1 MRAVLCEAWGGPEG
15 LVIKDLADLTPKPGE
30 VVIKIRAAGVN
41 FPDVLIIQKKYQV
54 QPELPFSPGA
64 EVAGDVLAVGEG
76 VTALKIGDRVAGLC
90 TTGGFAEQIALDAA
104 RVIKIPASLP
114 YDIASGFLLAYGTSW
129 HAVRDRALLL
139 PTETMLV
146 LGAAGGVG
154 LSAVEIGKAIGAR
167 VVAAASSDE
176 KLAICREHGA
186 DETINYT
193 TEDLRDGIKRTCG
206 KTGPDVIYDPVGGKF
221 SEAAFRSIGWR
232 GRHLVIGFANGEI
245 PAIPLN
251 LTLLKGA
258 SLVGVFWG
266 SFTQREPQH
275 FMQGISEMLGW
286 MQEGKIKPLI
296 SKTYTLD
303 EAPQAL
309 LDMAARKVTGKIV
322 ITP

>member
-1 MRAVLCEAWGGPEG
+1 MRAVLCEAWGGPES
-15 LVIKDLADLTPKPGE
+15 LVVKEVPTPALKPGE
-30 VVIKIRAAGVN
+30 VLLRIRAAGVN
-41 FPDVLIIQKKYQV
+41 FPDVLIIQKKYQI
-54 QPELPFSPGA
+54 QPALPFSPGA
-64 EVAGDVLAVGEG
+64 EISGEVAALGEG
-76 VTALKIGDRVAGLC
+76 VTTLAIGDRVAALC
-90 TTGGFAEQIALDAA
+90 TTGGFADEIVLNAA
-104 RVIKIPASLP
+104 ACVKIPDSLSFEV
-114 YDIASGFLLAYGTSW
+114 AAGFMLAYGTSW
-129 HAVRDRALLL
+129 HAIRDRAALL

-167 VVAAASSDE
+167 VVAAASTDE
-176 KLAICREHGA
+176 KCAICREHGA
-186 DETINYT
+186 DEVINYT
-193 TEDLRDGIKRTCG
+193 TEDLRAGIKRTCG
-206 KTGPDVIYDPVGGKF
+206 AGPDVIYDPVGGKY

-232 GRHLVIGFANGEI
+232 GRHLVIGFAAGDI
-245 PAIPLN
+245 PALPLN
-251 LTLLKGA
+251 LALLKGA

-266 SFTQREPQH
+266 DFVRREPANN
-275 FMQGISEMLGW
+275 MKGISEMLGW

>member
-1 MRAVLCEAWGGPEG
+1 LSF
-15 LVIKDLADLTPKPGE
+15 E
-30 VVIKIRAAGVN
+30 VAAG
-41 FPDVLIIQKKYQV
+41 FM
-54 QPELPFSPGA
+54 
-64 EVAGDVLAVGEG
+64 
-76 VTALKIGDRVAGLC
+76 
-90 TTGGFAEQIALDAA
+90 
-104 RVIKIPASLP
+104 
-114 YDIASGFLLAYGTSW
+114 LAYGTSW
-129 HAVRDRALLL
+129 HAVRDRAALL
-139 PTETMLV
+139 PSETMLV

-167 VVAAASSDE
+167 VIAAASTDE
-176 KLAICREHGA
+176 KCAISREHGA

-193 TEDLRDGIKRTCG
+193 TEDLREGIKRTCG

-221 SEAAFRSIGWR
+221 SEAAFRSIAWR

-266 SFTQREPQH
+266 SFTQREPQNH
-275 FMQGISEMLGW
+275 MKGISEMLGW
-286 MQEGKIKPLI
+286 MKEGKIKPRI

-309 LDMAARKVTGKIV
+309 RDMADRKVTGKIV

>member
-1 MRAVLCEAWGGPEG
+1 MRAVVCEAWGGPET
-15 LVIKDLADLTPKPGE
+15 LVVKNLLDLHPKPGE
-30 VVIKIRAAGVN
+30 AVIKIRAAGVN

-64 EVAGDVLAVGEG
+64 EVSGDILAVGEG
-76 VTALKIGDRVAGLC
+76 VTALKPGDRVAALC

-104 RVIKIPASLP
+104 RIIKIPESLS
-114 YDIASGFLLAYGTSW
+114 YEVAAGFMLAYGTSW
-129 HAVRDRALLL
+129 HAVRDRAALL

-154 LSAVEIGKAIGAR
+154 LSAVEIGKAIGAK
-167 VVAAASSDE
+167 VVAAASTDE
-176 KLAICREHGA
+176 KCAICREHGA
-186 DETINYT
+186 DETINYE
-193 TEDLRDGIKRTCG
+193 TEDLREGIKRTCG
-206 KTGPDVIYDPVGGKF
+206 KGPDVIYDPVGGKF

-232 GRHLVIGFANGEI
+232 GRHLVIGFAAGDI

-266 SFTQREPQH
+266 SFVQREPANN
-275 FMQGISEMLGW
+275 MKGISEMLGW
-286 MQEGKIKPLI
+286 MKEGKIKPRI
-296 SKTYTLD
+296 SKTYALED
-303 EAPQAL
+303 APQAL
-309 LDMAARKVTGKIV
+309 RDMAARKVTGKIV

>member
-1 MRAVLCEAWGGPEG
+1 MRAVLCEAWGGPDD
-15 LVIKDLADLTPKPGE
+15 LVIREVPDISPKPGE
-30 VVIKIRAAGVN
+30 VVVKIRAAGVN

-64 EVAGDVLAVGEG
+64 EVSGDVLAVGEG
-76 VTALKIGDRVAGLC
+76 VTALKPGDRVAGLC
-90 TTGGFAEQIALDAA
+90 TTGGFAEQIALEAA
-104 RVIKIPASLP
+104 RVIKIPESLS
-114 YDIASGFLLAYGTSW
+114 YEVAAGFMLAYGTSW
-129 HAVRDRALLL
+129 HAVRDRAALL
-139 PTETMLV
+139 PGETMLV

-167 VVAAASSDE
+167 VVAAASTDE
-176 KLAICREHGA
+176 KCAICREHGA

-193 TEDLRDGIKRTCG
+193 AENLRDGIKRTCG
-206 KTGPDVIYDPVGGKF
+206 KGPDVIYDPVGGKY

-232 GRHLVIGFANGEI
+232 GRHLVIGFADGEI

-266 SFTQREPQH
+266 SFVQREPANN
-275 FMQGISEMLGW
+275 MKGISEMLGW
-286 MQEGKIKPLI
+286 MQEGKIKPRI

-309 LDMAARKVTGKIV
+309 RDMAARKVTGKIV
-322 ITP
+322 ILP